1 MTEQQIQK
9 KILNYLDSIDCYTI
23 KVVTANKSG
32 VPDIFA
38 CYDGKFLAIE
48 VKRPEAINSVTKLQ
62 EYNLSL
68 VISKGGYSTV
78 ATSVED
84 VKEFIRDIDMRRI

>member
-9 KILNYLDSIDCYTI
+9 KILDFLDGIGCYTI
-23 KVVTANKSG
+23 KVVNANKSG
-32 VPDIFA
+32 VPDIVA

-48 VKRPEAINSVTKLQ
+48 VKRPEAINTVTKLQ
-62 EYNLSL
+62 EYNLAL
-68 VISKGGYSTV
+68 VTSKGGYSSV

-84 VKEFIRDIDMRRI
+84 VKEFIQDIDTQRI